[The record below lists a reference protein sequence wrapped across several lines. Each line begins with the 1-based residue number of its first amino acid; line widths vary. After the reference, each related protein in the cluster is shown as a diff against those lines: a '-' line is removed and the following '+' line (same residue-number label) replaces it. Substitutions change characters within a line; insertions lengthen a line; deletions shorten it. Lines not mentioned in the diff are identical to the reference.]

1 MLQEQ
6 REEDIATP
14 GRAWFLVHPMLWNPA
29 RPTELLYVYLSHQ
42 SIANMLYLG
51 FTLRAM

>member
-6 REEDIATP
+6 KEEDIAT
-14 GRAWFLVHPMLWNPA
+14 WFLVHPTLWNPA
-29 RPTELLYVYLSHQ
+29 RPTELLYAYLSHQ

-51 FTLRAM
+51 FTLSAM